1 MIFQNSKQKKE
12 PKFATQFEGMKI
24 RQLLFTTGIILLIYF
39 FSLAGSGCAQIGS
52 PTGGPRDSLP
62 PVLMSAN
69 PKLDAT
75 NFNGNKI
82 TLLFDEYIEVQDVQN
97 NLLVSPFPKINPQ
110 VDFKLRTVTVKL
122 KDTLLPNT
130 TYAINFGNAIRDNN
144 EGNPFKNFTYVFSTG
159 PSIDS
164 LQVGGRVI
172 LAETGKTDSTI
183 VAMLYRNVADSV
195 VEKRKPDYIARLDSK
210 GDFHFTNL
218 SAGKYKIYALK
229 DGDGSKTYNS
239 KIETFAFADTELT
252 VSDSTAPVTLYAYNE
267 EKEKKAPTAALPVK
281 SITASD
287 KRLRYTSNLN
297 NGSQELLTDLVF
309 TFNHPLKILDTQK
322 IVLTDSNY
330 NKINAAIN
338 VDTTSRVVTIKTKWL
353 ENTAYRLL
361 LDKEAFSDSAGA
373 QLLKSDTLR
382 ILTKKESD
390 YGNVLLRFRNIPT
403 TTHIV
408 LQFVKGEDVFRSVPI
423 TTAQWSE
430 KLFFPGDYELRILYD
445 TNNNGH
451 WDPGN
456 YAKRIQPEKAVSLDN
471 KFTVRANWD
480 NERDINL

>member
-1 MIFQNSKQKKE
+1 MH
-12 PKFATQFEGMKI
+12 
-24 RQLLFTTGIILLIYF
+24 R
-39 FSLAGSGCAQIGS
+39 LAPLPADQEIA
-52 PTGGPRDSLP
+52 LP
-62 PVLMSAN
+62 PILVSAN

-75 NFNGNKI
+75 NFEGSKI
-82 TLLFDEYIEVQDVQN
+82 TLVFDEYIEVQDVQN

-110 VDFKLRTVTVKL
+110 VDFKLKTVTVKL

-159 PSIDS
+159 ANIDS

-172 LAETGKTDSTI
+172 IAETGKTDSTI

-195 VEKRKPDYIARLDSK
+195 VEKRKPDYIAKLDSK

-239 KIETFAFADTELT
+239 KVEMFAFADTELT
-252 VSDSTAPVTLYAYNE
+252 VSDSTAPVTLYAYSE
-267 EKEKKAPTAALPVK
+267 EKDKKPATAALPVK
-281 SITASD
+281 SITAAD
-287 KRLRYTSNLN
+287 KRLRYTSNLT

-322 IVLTDSNY
+322 IVLTDTNY
-330 NKINAAIN
+330 NKINAAVSI
-338 VDTTSRVVTIKTKWL
+338 DTTSRIVTIKTKWP

-382 ILTKKESD
+382 ILTKKETD
-390 YGNVLLRFRNIPT
+390 YGSVLLRFNNIPAA
-403 TTHIV
+403 THIV
-408 LQFVKGEDVFRSVPI
+408 LQFVRGEDIFRSFPI
-423 TTAQWSE
+423 TETQWRE
-430 KLFFPGDYELRILYD
+430 KLFFPGEYELRILYD

-451 WDPGN
+451 WDPGS
-456 YAKRIQPEKAVSLDN
+456 YEKRIQPERAVTLDN
-471 KFTVRANWD
+471 KFQIKANWD
-480 NERDINL
+480 NERDIKL